1 MEELKAKLCA
11 PCWGSKRATVNGYST
26 STLRK
31 AGCEPAWLMVVP
43 RVQMPPS
50 TFHQGASSGRASKST
65 RGFSR
70 RGCGGSG
77 FRVTATSF
85 PTLLSASA
93 WRKTDWPTRPVA
105 PTSNRSFMILLPCSN
120 NSLVMENFRLR
131 VFRAVA
137 HRLNFRMAAEELLLT
152 QSAVTQQIKALE
164 SELDVPLFDR
174 AGGRVSLT
182 PAGAALL
189 PFAERLAAL
198 SEEAREAVASTAGG
212 SAGRLALGASQTI
225 GQYLLPKLIAGYLQ
239 ENPKVEISV
248 LGGNTQTILEALVEH
263 KVQLCLIEGPAMRRD
278 VQVDPFMQDH
288 MVCVVPAGHEWADEE
303 IDVKELQQTKL
314 VTRELGSGSRRIV
327 EQAFEKAGLDLKK
340 LRLVM
345 TFDSTEGLLS
355 AVEAGLGIAFVSRW
369 AVRNQLALGTLRVAR
384 VRGLNLARMF
394 SLATV
399 AGPEPAGIARAFHRF
414 VLERAEGLAPR
425 ATGRKAPVKS

>member
-1 MEELKAKLCA
+1 
-11 PCWGSKRATVNGYST
+11 
-26 STLRK
+26 
-31 AGCEPAWLMVVP
+31 
-43 RVQMPPS
+43 
-50 TFHQGASSGRASKST
+50 
-65 RGFSR
+65 
-70 RGCGGSG
+70 
-77 FRVTATSF
+77 
-85 PTLLSASA
+85 
-93 WRKTDWPTRPVA
+93 
-105 PTSNRSFMILLPCSN
+105 
-120 NSLVMENFRLR
+120 MENFRLR

-182 PAGAALL
+182 PAGVALL
-189 PFAERLAAL
+189 PFAEKLAAL
-198 SEEAREAVASTAGG
+198 AEEAREAVAATAGG
-212 SAGRLALGASQTI
+212 SAGRLAVGASQTI

-278 VQVDPFMQDH
+278 VQVEPFMQDH

-303 IDVKELQQTKL
+303 IDVKDLQQTKL

-327 EQAFEKAGLDLKK
+327 EQAFAKAGLDLKK

-369 AVRNQLALGTLRVAR
+369 AVRNQLALGTLKLAR
-384 VRGLNLARMF
+384 VRGLDLARMF

-399 AGPEPAGIARAFHRF
+399 AGPEPAGLTRSFHRF
-414 VLERAEGLAPR
+414 VLERAEQLSPR
-425 ATGRKAPVKS
+425 PTGRSVPRGARAEG